1 MKPLLTLALVFAYST
16 SIAQTKNLLY
26 GNWIKN
32 KLTYQNGKELTD
44 DDTRKFEYL
53 KFSFT
58 IPDKFALAYN
68 YDYNGGS
75 RNFTVDG
82 NILQYGANHVLIEK
96 LTKDSLIFIQE
107 LPDGFGDPNC
117 LKYYFAAEVVYQ
129 KSIPLTANDVVS
141 VNQTDTLYRASEKIY
156 AGFKDYKGFRQLA
169 STELKELQKQT
180 PINTHFLAVYTINK
194 VGEAE
199 NLKIMNGINPDFD
212 KQFTRLFE
220 RNKKN
225 WTPAFYNGKAVKVQM
240 KTELYFTDFSKYSV
254 YQRYAQLGIDATYQ
268 GDFNLA
274 LFNFDKAL
282 KNYAQGDLYYKMAL
296 CQIMLGNIDEAC
308 NNMLKSEA
316 LDYTAATGLK
326 RKYCH

>member
-1 MKPLLTLALVFAYST
+1 MRLLLTLALVFTYLT

-26 GNWIKN
+26 GNWIKTR
-32 KLTYQNGKELTD
+32 LTYQNGKELND

-58 IPDKFALAYN
+58 HDSKFSLAYN
-68 YDYNGGS
+68 YDYRGDSFPFVLNGD
-75 RNFTVDG
+75 T
-82 NILQYGANHVLIEK
+82 LQYGANLVHIDK
-96 LTKDSLIFIQE
+96 LTKDSLIFTQWIN
-107 LPDGFGDPNC
+107 DKFDNPNC
-117 LKYYFAAEVVYQ
+117 LKYYFAAELVYQ
-129 KSIPLTANDVVS
+129 KAISLTANDVVS

-156 AGFKDYKGFRQLA
+156 AGFKDYEGFRQLA
-169 STELKELQKQT
+169 STALKDLQKQT

-194 VGEAE
+194 AGEAE

-220 RNKKN
+220 KNKKN

-240 KTELYFTDFSKYSV
+240 KAELYFTDFSKYSV
-254 YQRYAQLGIDATYQ
+254 YQRYAQLGTDAMYK

-282 KNYAQGDLYYKMAL
+282 KNYAEGDLYYKMAL

-308 NNMLKSEA
+308 SDMLKSEA